1 MKKVYRNYLFLLL
14 IICQCGWIIV
24 GNNPAKTIE
33 KSVLN
38 EKEKNRD
45 KDKGKKEKED
55 PKSNRRNKKSRRLST
70 SIAILNHRSE
80 MVSDKAERYL
90 PAIVAPPTYVVDMP
104 KEEKEYYKFNEALK
118 VFQPV
123 ENSIVQMGFDPV
135 RFTVLANQ
143 DSVELG
149 KEFEIKITAE
159 YLDVS
164 PRLIFQFDGS
174 NEYSLKML
182 MPKGFVHTG
191 GSYYDFFEG
200 SVNPNNPKQEITI
213 KGYFEGETDNM
224 CFSLLR
230 SFRGAGVNDSWIRK
244 TNYCPSINK
253 PVSIVDSTSIVN
265 TTLDKSVQSCSQDLC
280 IDTKEMIS
288 DCVVRFTGVVKNK
301 FPSNVLRLYLVYHS
315 CGTCNA
321 EGGGNVIVE
330 LKKPFSVPILTGQYM
345 AFEIDVPLS
354 AIKDAASPT
363 CNTNHFDLYS
373 DIPNEN
379 HRSCNISQV
388 QITFP
393 KLTASRTYNSSTGDL
408 NLSSSYISGDL
419 VANPVFSWK
428 NPSGLVISSDQ
439 NYTYSSP
446 TTGYYQVS
454 MTFSGCTLTDQTLFI
469 LTCSKPAD
477 PTINTSTNP
486 QIPYGSSSIP
496 ITATCPS
503 GTTAKW
509 KNNNTGVT
517 TVSNS
522 IDATEANY
530 TLKCE
535 KTSSCYSSLSVTVS
549 QEGCTK
555 PTAPVVKITSSNVV
569 TNNPQIPAGST
580 TINLTA
586 TCPSGTSIK
595 WPNGSVASTYD
606 APEGPLEVKCI
617 RTVGSGCENSTFVN
631 VTQQPCT
638 PLALVLT
645 LTPASLMDPGDV
657 SFSLSGCT
665 GGTIKWTPALRADN
679 TQYVSTTTTFKAEC
693 TKNGCV
699 SEIEKTVTVQR
710 GPCTVPAKPVITQK
724 SPVALA
730 TGVSTVTLST
740 STTCPG
746 TLTWSNDKTG
756 NSIIVGEGTYSVSCI
771 IHDKCYSSPS
781 DAVVVRE
788 CSPPAAPNLT
798 ASIKDFNNG
807 GGTTRLYSSGCLGT
821 VMWDHDLGYGYTK
834 DVTVNTTTTYHAYCI
849 LNNCNGPES
858 EIKISVDC
866 SGATTPSI
874 SILSTGFSSTTLQ
887 ATNCSGTVVW
897 NNDPNQ
903 TGATR
908 TFSDGGNYFATCK
921 LGTCESSR
929 SNTIYLGG
937 GCSEYEIWAYANATA
952 NPGSVSVGDNL
963 VLMAGVTGR
972 PSSDYHFE
980 WHYNNNATK
989 ISGSE
994 TPVFTIPS
1002 ANTSNNG
1009 SYTVHVRRLGSD
1021 VTCTKSFNVEIAP
1034 CNLHA
1039 GASWVKQNDGSGNPR
1054 LYFSIWADKDMTGA
1068 TYNWTLP
1075 NGTTNTSA
1083 NFDVPATAAY
1093 KGNYTL
1099 NITLRTCTITSVLNN
1114 VQYDA
1119 IPDFSGSV
1127 DYVWCDVVK
1136 GRAEDKANPGKEV
1149 NVKLMVN
1156 GTAVIYQKTINNRFE
1171 IAVPTT
1177 YRNGSGSTVNVRL
1190 NEGSNETALGVDKT
1204 ITCCLLEFPSNN
1216 PITTSCNTTTGKGK
1230 ATISLVHGT
1239 GLITYRLSK
1248 KFYNEAQQVYYEP
1261 LGFWDEIPAMAS
1273 SFDINNLDDGHY
1285 KLEIREGNTCTISAV
1300 FTIDCAPL
1308 VAGCKPPKITVTPS
1322 DTVREGVGIIP
1333 TIYAE
1338 FVGTSGLINTNPT
1351 PTPPN
1356 GTPPN
1361 NGFGKGLYLNGN
1373 AEFNLTAIDSKSTF
1387 TFEAWIQPE
1396 NRVTTVGFIG
1406 GGEKHYYLIQSVYQT
1421 GVRFQL
1427 SAGKNGLTL
1436 IESLGSN
1443 RRVAL
1448 SYESS
1453 IAGLTHLAL
1462 VYDNNLPK
1470 LYINGTLV
1478 ATAAKTFHQEFSI
1491 APNEDNKVLA
1501 GRQIGFHS
1509 NLGFEGYIDEI
1520 RGWHVA
1526 RSQIQIQEKMTVKK
1540 DLTLVQSGPVGAP
1553 YHDIDGYWVF
1563 DDGSGLTNLRHT
1575 TDVAKLENAVPYTI
1589 STFPTYQT
1597 PTLTWYEGTSPTS
1610 VGTGNKYVMP
1620 ANKVRADGVT
1630 YTVKYTGEGG
1640 VPCEVSKTVVVKR
1653 AQQNTLSGCFFVSP
1667 NYETTRKVHFA
1678 LDGGIPRLLNTR
1690 VSVGEDGIW
1699 RFEHDGNGIYRVILP
1714 YSEQLVT
1721 YGINGATDIQLAA
1734 RATNQ
1739 PNQLWKFKFI
1749 DSLSQNPTIKL
1760 QSVSGSGFITS
1771 SGVTTFLA
1779 TAADAGPIASSQIFK
1794 LEKTTCPVAPKPC
1807 ATDGKI
1813 TIEKITAISAATT
1826 TYLEQNDDL
1835 LSSYVTKFRGNGKTV
1850 STWGN
1855 NTTRI
1860 SFSGSIPEND
1870 VRTDNFVVRLT
1881 GYFCAPG
1888 TGEFEFGLAGV
1899 DKSQLF
1905 ISPSEEERT
1914 KERLVKNTVSVDWT
1928 TWANTTRAKYY
1939 MTQNRSYYIEASML
1953 VKSTTVEH
1961 LKLGVQGPGITD
1973 GPSSTQGVLMQ
1984 HFASSPRDKKPARIR
1999 DDSEACGK
2007 IPEGPLASDDL
2018 SFLMKGDTIFAGDFK
2033 VIVDAVTGANGTFSG
2048 TGTAKVK
2055 YMFDTPIKVR
2065 FDGVRVN
2072 DYYDLVSGEITT
2084 EYDKD
2089 WKNVV
2094 DVDTVIRDVIDGI
2107 KSFADGADKLC
2118 KFDPDKYSGK
2128 ALTGMEKPLFEAG
2141 AKEIDATLADK
2152 YRNIYTLLQTQM
2164 AIIDAN
2170 RNACRAIPPDQT
2182 ACTAVNQAI
2191 TAIKSPSG
2199 AIQTACNNAETE
2211 RTNKLTA
2218 YNEII
2223 EMALLKIEQESSASK
2238 STILSS
2244 YNTALTN
2251 LLGGPLTQPDASQLA
2266 EFNGSKTIA
2275 SSSLDAAEISAADKE
2290 KIRNYFEKELG
2301 INRVILSFNFAKMKR
2316 SEAKKLGEDIVLKDG
2331 SKLAKFIIDELSAYG
2346 ATPTTANKQQL
2357 AHGAHPK
2364 GNVKE
2369 KLLAVIYDI
2378 LSESV
2383 YND

>member
-38 EKEKNRD
+38 EKEKDRD
-45 KDKGKKEKED
+45 KDKGKKEKEG

-70 SIAILNHRSE
+70 NIAILNHRSE

-174 NEYSLKML
+174 NEYTLKML
-182 MPKGFVHTG
+182 MPKGFVVTG
-191 GSYYDFFEG
+191 GTYYDFIQGKVTKESPRQEFNIRGFFEAE
-200 SVNPNNPKQEITI
+200 S
-213 KGYFEGETDNM
+213 DDM

-230 SFRGAGVNDSWIRK
+230 SASGAGSNDIWLKKATFCERVAAPQAIK
-244 TNYCPSINK
+244 IIAKAEN
-253 PVSIVDSTSIVN
+253 STARENTFTN
-265 TTLDKSVQSCSQDLC
+265 TTLQNATLCTGSGYAVTSTQTVGARIGCLGRVYSPAWFIVQVTKAGKAKINISSDRDVDFICWGPYENMTLAQVKAQNQNTLSPIQDQSY
-280 IDTKEMIS
+280 DGSEKET
-288 DCVVRFTGVVKNK
+288 CHFGYQQVRGCASGGAIEPDAKVGYYILLV
-301 FPSNVLRLYLVYHS
+301 SNYGNGDSNIQFETLPETAELS
-315 CGTCNA
+315 CGTVTC
-321 EGGGNVIVE
+321 
-330 LKKPFSVPILTGQYM
+330 VPP
-345 AFEIDVPLS
+345 DV
-354 AIKDAASPT
+354 
-363 CNTNHFDLYS
+363 
-373 DIPNEN
+373 
-379 HRSCNISQV
+379 
-388 QITFP
+388 
-393 KLTASRTYNSSTGDL
+393 
-408 NLSSSYISGDL
+408 
-419 VANPVFSWK
+419 
-428 NPSGLVISSDQ
+428 
-439 NYTYSSP
+439 
-446 TTGYYQVS
+446 
-454 MTFSGCTLTDQTLFI
+454 
-469 LTCSKPAD
+469 
-477 PTINTSTNP
+477 PTINPSANLEL
-486 QIPYGSSSIP
+486 PYGQSSIP

-503 GTTAKW
+503 GITARW
-509 KNNNTGVT
+509 TDDYGNT
-517 TVSNS
+517 TVGNTY
-522 IDATEANY
+522 DAAAGLY
-530 TLKCE
+530 TVKCH
-535 KTSSCYSSLSVTVS
+535 KSSTCYSSLPVSVLQQLCIRPDDPIIKVTGTS
-549 QEGCTK
+549 T
-555 PTAPVVKITSSNVV
+555 PTT
-569 TNNPQIPAGST
+569 NPQIPPGTNT

-586 TCPSGTSIK
+586 TCPTGTKIK
-595 WPNGSVASTYD
+595 WPNGSEASTYD
-606 APEGPLEVKCI
+606 APEGPFEVKCI
-617 RTVGSGCENSTFVN
+617 RTIGPGDCLSSIVIN
-631 VTQQPCT
+631 VTKQPCSPYTITIT
-638 PLALVLT
+638 PTPSSLT
-645 LTPASLMDPGDV
+645 DPGYV
-657 SFSLSGCT
+657 ALSLSGCL
-665 GGTIKWTPALRADN
+665 GGTVKWTPALRPDN
-679 TQYVSTTTTFKAEC
+679 TQYLSTTTTFKAEC
-693 TKNGCV
+693 TKNGC
-699 SEIEKTVTVQR
+699 IATAEKSVTVQR
-710 GPCTVPAKPVITQK
+710 GPCTAPPKPVITQA
-724 SPVALA
+724 SPVKLA

-740 STTCPG
+740 STDCLG

-756 NSIIVGEGTYSVSCI
+756 NSINVGIGTYSVSCI
-771 IHDKCYSSPS
+771 IHDNCYSFPS
-781 DAVVVRE
+781 DPVVVQD
-788 CSPPAAPNLT
+788 CSPPAPPSLT

-807 GGTTRLYSSGCLGT
+807 GGATRLYSSGCLGR

-834 DVTVNTTTTYHAYCI
+834 DVTVNTTTIYHAYCI
-849 LNNCNGPES
+849 LNDCNSQES

-908 TFSDGGNYFATCK
+908 TFSDGGNYFATCR

-929 SNTIYLGG
+929 SNTIYLGA

-980 WHYNNNATK
+980 WHYNNNSAK

-994 TPVFTIPS
+994 IPVFTIPS

-1075 NGTTNTSA
+1075 NSTTNTSA
-1083 NFDVPATAAY
+1083 NFDVPATADY

-1099 NITLRTCTITSVLNN
+1099 NITLRGCTITSVLNN

-1171 IAVPTT
+1171 IAVPAT

-1190 NEGSNETALGVDKT
+1190 NEGSNETALGIDKI
-1204 ITCCLLEFPSNN
+1204 ITCCELDFPTGN
-1216 PITTSCNTTTGKGK
+1216 PVATSCNAITGKGI
-1230 ATISLVHGT
+1230 ATISLVHGA
-1239 GLITYRLSK
+1239 GEITYRLLR

-1261 LGFWDEIPAMAS
+1261 VGSWEEVSHKLS
-1273 SFDINNLDDGHY
+1273 SFDINNLGDGHY
-1285 KLEIREGNTCTISAV
+1285 KVEIREGNTCTISAV

-1322 DTVREGVGIIP
+1322 DTVREGTGVIP
-1333 TIYAE
+1333 TLYAE
-1338 FVGTSGLINTNPT
+1338 FVGTSGLINTNPA

-1356 GTPPN
+1356 TTPPN

-1453 IAGLTHLAL
+1453 IAGLTHFAL

-1540 DLTLVQSGPVGAP
+1540 DLTLVQSGPVGTP

-1640 VPCEVSKTVVVKR
+1640 VPCEVSKTVVIKR

-1813 TIEKITAISAATT
+1813 TIEKITAISAATA

-1850 STWGN
+1850 SKWGN
-1855 NTTRI
+1855 NTTRL

-1914 KERLVKNTVSVDWT
+1914 KERLVKNTVLVDWT
-1928 TWANTTRAKYY
+1928 TWANTTRVKYY

-1973 GPSSTQGVLMQ
+1973 GPSSTQGVLLQ

-2107 KSFADGADKLC
+2107 KSFGDGAEKLC

-2152 YRNIYTLLQTQM
+2152 YRNIYNLLQTQM

-2170 RNACRAIPPDQT
+2170 RDACRAIPPDQT

-2191 TAIKSPSG
+2191 STIKNPSG
-2199 AIQTACNNAETE
+2199 PIQSQCNTAETE

-2223 EMALLKIEQESSASK
+2223 EMALQKIEDESNTSK
-2238 STILSS
+2238 PATLSS

-2251 LLGGPLTQPDASQLA
+2251 LLGANPAQPDASQLA
-2266 EFNGSKTIA
+2266 EFNDAKPIA
-2275 SSSLDAAEISAADKE
+2275 SSSLDAATISATDKE

-2346 ATPTTANKQQL
+2346 ANPTTANKQLL
-2357 AHGAHPK
+2357 AYGAHPK

-2369 KLLAVIYDI
+2369 KLLAVIYEI